1 MIVTGSN
8 SKEFKVA
15 PVGNHLARLYR
26 VIDLGTQMREWEGKV
41 NMTRRVKFF
50 WELHGE
56 DEKGN
61 PLTMDD
67 GKPMIQSRE
76 YTWSLHEK
84 SALRQ
89 HLEAWRGVGFTDEE
103 LRGFDIKKVLGHFCM
118 LTIAH
123 RVSNGKTYADVKNV
137 SSVPSIIKKAGL
149 PEGVNNTMI
158 FTFDK
163 FDPVMF
169 ESLSEWLKAI
179 IVKSSEYRALQQP
192 TTSAQYI
199 AASGGSMADL
209 EDDVPF

>member
-8 SKEFKVA
+8 SEFKIA

-26 VIDLGTQMREWEGKV
+26 VIDLGTQMREWEGKTT
-41 NMTRRVKFF
+41 MTRRVKFF

-56 DEKGN
+56 DEQGN
-61 PLTMDD
+61 PLSMSD

-89 HLEAWRGVGFTDEE
+89 HLEAWRGLAFSDAE
-103 LRGFDIKKVLGHFCM
+103 LKGFDIKKVLGQFCM

-123 RVSNGKTYADVKNV
+123 RASNGKNYADVKNV
-137 SSVPSIIKKAGL
+137 SSVPSIIRKAGL
-149 PEGVNNTMI
+149 PAGINDTMI
-158 FTFDK
+158 FDLTK

-169 ESLSEWLKAI
+169 ESLSEWIKAI
-179 IVKSSEYRALQQP
+179 IVKSSEYRAMGQP
-192 TTSAQYI
+192 TTVEQYV
-199 AASGGSMADL
+199 AASGGSVADI
-209 EDDVPF
+209 DDDLPF

>member
-8 SKEFKVA
+8 SEFKIA

-56 DEKGN
+56 DERGN
-61 PLTMDD
+61 PLSMDD
-67 GKPMIQSRE
+67 GRPMIQSRE

-84 SALRQ
+84 AALRQ
-89 HLEAWRGVGFTDEE
+89 HLEAWRGLAFSDAE
-103 LRGFDIKKVLGHFCM
+103 LKGFDIKKVLGQFCM

-123 RVSNGKTYADVKNV
+123 RASNGKNYADVKNV
-137 SSVPSIIKKAGL
+137 SSVPSIIRKAGL
-149 PEGVNNTMI
+149 PAGINDTMI
-158 FTFDK
+158 FDLTK

-169 ESLSEWLKAI
+169 ESLSEWIKAI
-179 IVKSSEYRALQQP
+179 IVKSSEYRAMGQP
-192 TTSAQYI
+192 TTVEQYV
-199 AASGGSMADL
+199 AASGGSVADI
-209 EDDVPF
+209 DDDIPF

>member
-8 SKEFKVA
+8 SKEFKIA

-26 VIDLGTQMREWEGKV
+26 VIDLGTQMREWVGKV

-61 PLTMDD
+61 ALCMDD

-89 HLEAWRGVGFTDEE
+89 HLEAWRGLAFTDAE
-103 LRGFDIKKVLGHFCM
+103 LKGFDIKKVLGQFCM

-123 RVSNGKTYADVKNV
+123 RASNGKNYADVKNV

-149 PEGVNNTMI
+149 PTGVNSTMI
-158 FTFDK
+158 FNLDEFDE
-163 FDPVMF
+163 VMF
-169 ESLSEWLKAI
+169 ESLSEWLKAT
-179 IVKSSEYRALQQP
+179 IVKSSEYRAMQQP

-199 AASGGSMADL
+199 AASGGLADV
-209 EDDVPF
+209 DDDLPFN

>member
-8 SKEFKVA
+8 SEFKIA

-56 DEKGN
+56 DERGN
-61 PLTMDD
+61 PLSMDD
-67 GKPMIQSRE
+67 GRPMIQSRE

-84 SALRQ
+84 AALRQ
-89 HLEAWRGVGFTDEE
+89 HLEAWRGLAFSDAE
-103 LRGFDIKKVLGHFCM
+103 LKGFDIKKVLGQFCM

-123 RVSNGKTYADVKNV
+123 RASNGKNYADVKNV
-137 SSVPSIIKKAGL
+137 SSVPSIIRKAGL
-149 PEGVNNTMI
+149 PAGINDTMI
-158 FTFDK
+158 FDLTK

-169 ESLSEWLKAI
+169 ESLSEWIKAI
-179 IVKSSEYRALQQP
+179 IVKSSEYRAMGQP
-192 TTSAQYI
+192 TTVEQYV
-199 AASGGSMADL
+199 AASGGSVADI
-209 EDDVPF
+209 DDDLPF

>member
-8 SKEFKVA
+8 SDFKIA

-26 VIDLGTQMREWEGKV
+26 VIDLGTQMREWEGKI

-61 PLTMDD
+61 PLSMDD
-67 GKPMIQSRE
+67 GRPMIQSRE

-89 HLEAWRGVGFTDEE
+89 HLEAWRGLAFTDAE
-103 LRGFDIKKVLGHFCM
+103 LKGFDIKKVLGQFCM
-118 LTIAH
+118 LTISH
-123 RVSNGKTYADVKNV
+123 RASNGKNYADVKNV

-149 PEGVNNTMI
+149 PAGINSTMI
-158 FTFDK
+158 FDLNAFDA
-163 FDPVMF
+163 VMF
-169 ESLSEWLKAI
+169 ESLSEWIKTI
-179 IVKSSEYRALQQP
+179 IMKSSEYRAMQQP
-192 TTSAQYI
+192 TTSEEYI
-199 AASGGSMADL
+199 AASGGSAADL
-209 EDDVPF
+209 DDDLPF